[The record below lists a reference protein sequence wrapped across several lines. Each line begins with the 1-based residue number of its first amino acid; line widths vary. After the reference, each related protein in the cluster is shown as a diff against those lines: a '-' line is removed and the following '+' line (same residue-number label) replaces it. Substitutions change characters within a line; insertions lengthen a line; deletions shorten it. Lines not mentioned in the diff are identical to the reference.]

1 MGPIVPKKPS
11 SSVQN
16 HKFWSPRY
24 QKSFRPPF
32 KTTNSCP
39 QGTKNAFVLQ
49 NGSQA
54 SKIDFSTRLRKVWI
68 LIARMGVSGHFSAP
82 GAPGPF
88 NPVPKVPKKPSSS
101 GQNHQILSLRY
112 QKCFCPP
119 FKTTKSLPQNTK
131 NAFVLRSKPP
141 IPVPNVP
148 KMPLSSVQ
156 NHKFLSPRYQK
167 SLRPPFK
174 TTKSCPQG
182 TKNAFVLRSKPP
194 NLVPKVPKMPLSSVQ
209 NHQFLSPRYQKCLCP
224 PFKTIK
230 SLPKIQKI
238 PLS

>member
-54 SKIDFSTRLRKVWI
+54 SKIDFSTRPRKVSI

-101 GQNHQILSLRY
+101 VQNHQILSPRY

-119 FKTTKSLPQNTK
+119 FKTTN
-131 NAFVLRSKPP
+131 
-141 IPVPNVP
+141 
-148 KMPLSSVQ
+148 
-156 NHKFLSPRYQK
+156 
-167 SLRPPFK
+167 
-174 TTKSCPQG
+174 SC
-182 TKNAFVLRSKPP
+182 
-194 NLVPKVPKMPLSSVQ
+194 
-209 NHQFLSPRYQKCLCP
+209 SPRYQKCLCP
-224 PFKTIK
+224 PFKTTNFCPQGTKNAFVIRSK
-230 SLPKIQKI
+230 PPIRVPKVPKMH
-238 PLS
+238 L